1 MASLG
6 DTYLGS
12 GVELRCTDCMDYM
25 RSLPDKS
32 FDVAIV
38 DPPYG
43 IRVSKRDLG
52 GLSSKIYLGS
62 LDDSIPDGSYF
73 SELFRVSRDQ
83 IIWGANYFTS
93 YLPGIMSWVVW
104 DKSLPDSLS
113 LGQGELA
120 WTSFGGPL
128 QIARIPY
135 RGSVGSDE
143 VRIHPTQK
151 PVKLY
156 EWLLSRYVKSGM
168 RVLDTHM
175 GSGSSAIA
183 CLHAGLSFVGC
194 ELAPIHY
201 EDAKNRF
208 IFHARQQR
216 LF

>member
-6 DTYLGS
+6 DTYIGS

-43 IRVSKRDLG
+43 IHVSKRDLG
-52 GLSSKIYLGS
+52 GLSSKIYMGS
-62 LDDSIPDGSYF
+62 WDDSIPDGSYF
-73 SELFRVSRDQ
+73 SELFRVSRHQ

-93 YLPGIMSWVVW
+93 YLAGIMSWVVW
-104 DKSLPDSLS
+104 DKSIPDSLS
-113 LGQGELA
+113 FGQGELA

-128 QIARIPY
+128 KIARIPY
-135 RGSVGSDE
+135 RGSVGADE

-156 EWLLSRYVKSGM
+156 EWLLSRYVKPGM

-183 CLHAGLSFVGC
+183 CLNAGLSFVGC
-194 ELAPIHY
+194 ELDPIHY

-208 IFHARQQR
+208 TFHSRQQR